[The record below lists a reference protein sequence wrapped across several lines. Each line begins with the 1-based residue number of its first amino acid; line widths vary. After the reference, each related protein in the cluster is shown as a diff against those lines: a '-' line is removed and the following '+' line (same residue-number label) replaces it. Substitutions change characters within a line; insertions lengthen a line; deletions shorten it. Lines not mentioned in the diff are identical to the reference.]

1 MRREFPQLEVVHL
14 PNYDRVTEEIADA
27 DIAIS
32 WSLRGEQIKAARK
45 LRWIHSTAAAV
56 HQLMTPELRA
66 SNILVTN
73 ARDVHGPVVA
83 EHAIALAFALAKR
96 LPQAV
101 KHQQQKHW
109 AQHDLWNAQPR
120 PRELSGATM
129 TIVGIGGIGR
139 PLAKLA
145 KALGMRVVGVREH
158 PERRKR
164 SGQCRL
170 RIRRTRTALQE
181 GDFVVLAVPVTPK
194 THHLMNAE
202 RLAQLKPDAYLINV
216 GRGVLIDEDA
226 LVQAL
231 EREKIRRRGARCHDR
246 RAASVRVSPFGR
258 WTMFL
263 SRPTSRA
270 LRNECGSAITRITP
284 RTCDAIW
291 RVSRYCGWWTS
302 SAGINIWAQ
311 KLFRRFSCRKRDSNL
326 SRFADVSAAGARRR
340 NPEPSEGPRKTCWC
354 RRRDSNPHTLAGT
367 WT

>member
-1 MRREFPQLEVVHL
+1 VKLLIALYHRFELWQMPAWFSERLRREFPQLEVVHL
-14 PNYDRVTEEIADA
+14 PNYERVTEEIVDA

-66 SNILVTN
+66 SNIVVTN

-129 TIVGIGGIGR
+129 TIIGMGGIGR

-145 KALGMRVVGVREH
+145 QSVGMRVLGVREH
-158 PERRKR
+158 PEL
-164 SGQCRL
+164 GTDAADAAHDFEQL
-170 RIRRTRTALQE
+170 GLALCE
-181 GDFVVLAVPVTPK
+181 ADFVVLAVPVTPK
-194 THHLMNAE
+194 THHLMNAQ

-226 LVQAL
+226 LVDAL
-231 EREKIRRRGARCHDR
+231 SKKRFAGAALD
-246 RAASVRVSPFGR
+246 V
-258 WTMFL
+258 TMEEPL
-263 SRPTSRA
+263 PPES
-270 LRNECGSAITRITP
+270 LLWQMENILITP
-284 RTCDAIW
+284 HIAGFTERMWERHYAHYTENL
-291 RVSRYCGWWTS
+291 RRYLTG
-302 SAGINIWAQ
+302 
-311 KLFRRFSCRKRDSNL
+311 
-326 SRFADVSAAGARRR
+326 
-340 NPEPSEGPRKTCWC
+340 EPLLWVVNKQRGY
-354 RRRDSNPHTLAGT
+354 
-367 WT
+367 